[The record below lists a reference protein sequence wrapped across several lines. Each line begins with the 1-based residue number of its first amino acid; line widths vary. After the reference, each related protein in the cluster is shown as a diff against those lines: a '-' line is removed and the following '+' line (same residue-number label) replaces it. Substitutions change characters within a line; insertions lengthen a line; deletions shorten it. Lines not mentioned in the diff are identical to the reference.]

1 MSAWRRATPGD
12 EALAAYLEG
21 EVTASEKLALEAELE
36 ANAKVRARLEQLR
49 QIREAL
55 SAAEPALED
64 IDLPAA
70 VQAALRQPAPT
81 PTRRSPWL
89 AAAMGTAAL
98 ATSWLILS
106 FALPHESGVEFRAR
120 SLDSSSTAERWAGI
134 QAYRLGEGAKPEP
147 LGTQMS
153 ASDGLMFAYT
163 NLGPHPFEYLMIFA
177 RGSTGQVSWFHPA
190 YEREGTDP
198 ASTPIEASRAQALLA
213 EVIRHEYEPGP
224 LTIYGLFTRRPLQV
238 SAVEAWL
245 AEHPHGVAEGP
256 SGDCRL
262 QVITT
267 RVSP

>member
-21 EVTASEKLALEAELE
+21 EMTASEKLALETELE
-36 ANAKVRARLEQLR
+36 ANAKVRGRLGQLR

-55 SAAEPALED
+55 SAAEPALEG

-70 VQAALRQPAPT
+70 VQAALRRPAPT
-81 PTRRSPWL
+81 PARRSPWW
-89 AAAMGTAAL
+89 AAVMGTVAL

-106 FALPHESGVEFRAR
+106 FGLPHESGVEFRAR
-120 SLDSSSTAERWAGI
+120 SLGSSSAERWAGI
-134 QAYRLGEGAKPEP
+134 QAYRLGEGAQPEP
-147 LGTQMS
+147 LGPQMS

-163 NLGPHPFEYLMIFA
+163 NLGPDPFEYVMIFA

-198 ASTPIEASRAQALLA
+198 ASTPIEPGRAQALLA

-245 AEHPHGVAEGP
+245 GEHPHGVSEGP

-262 QVITT
+262 QVLTT